1 MISPEQR
8 AEIRRLYDAEHW
20 RVGTIATTLGVH
32 HDTVRGG
39 GATEVGASDRVPLTA
54 GGRSKILR
62 FLMSANSLGARARRH
77 RRRVR
82 APAAGAPACGGR
94 RMMDAAPTLDLDGLL
109 RRLHLPTVRRLYPE
123 LAQRAEGE
131 SLAYREFLAVL
142 IAEEVAHRAQTRI
155 QRGVHRAHF
164 PFLKTVDEYDFTFQ
178 SGVRLSLL
186 GSALSADFI
195 TQGQSLIFSGPSGT
209 GKTHLAIAI
218 AYRAI
223 QNGFDALFT
232 TATALIEDLS
242 ATTRAGKL
250 RPVLPTYTHPAVLV
264 IDEVGYLGY
273 GADAANVLFQV
284 VNDRYLHHRPMIFTT
299 NKPLAAWGRVLHDA
313 DLAEAILDRVLERGR
328 HLELRGRS
336 YRTRHAPLDL
346 TPASEPPSPGPVRI
360 SGNHRSEF
368 SEPTARCPVGALF

>member
-1 MISPEQR
+1 MAASLRSGR
-8 AEIRRLYDAEHW
+8 ADLRRRNFRSRPLPFLADE
-20 RVGTIATTLGVH
+20 REDQGKFLGLC
-32 HDTVRGG
+32 T
-39 GATEVGASDRVPLTA
+39 SILWSFVPL
-54 GGRSKILR
+54 
-62 FLMSANSLGARARRH
+62 
-77 RRRVR
+77 
-82 APAAGAPACGGR
+82 
-94 RMMDAAPTLDLDGLL
+94 
-109 RRLHLPTVRRLYPE
+109 
-123 LAQRAEGE
+123 
-131 SLAYREFLAVL
+131 
-142 IAEEVAHRAQTRI
+142 AHRGHVMATSMVALI
-155 QRGVHRAHF
+155 VNEVI

-195 TQGQSLIFSGPSGT
+195 TQGQSLVFSGPSGT

-242 ATTRAGKL
+242 AATREGTL

-273 GADAANVLFQV
+273 GPDAANVLFQV

-299 NKPLAAWGRVLHDA
+299 NKPLAAWGRVLHDP

-328 HLELRGRS
+328 HFELRGPS
-336 YRTRHAPLDL
+336 YRTRHLKLDL
-346 TPASEPPSPGPVRI
+346 HHDLRPPSAVPTRL
-360 SGNHRSEF
+360 SGNHRPEF
-368 SEPTARCPVGALF
+368 PEPTILKGANPAYLPV